1 MTARGDR
8 ADRSGVIRDAVIH
21 LTNEQPLLADLLE
34 TPSPGDATLICTNL
48 RTMNGQR
55 PVFIDDIDSVFV
67 FPLVHVRF
75 VEIPPRARGEL
86 VPAVEDAETTSG
98 AQGTGFETGP
108 DLEIDEDFLRRV
120 REV

>member
-1 MTARGDR
+1 MTDRGDR

-55 PVFIDDIDSVFV
+55 PVFIDDVDSVFV

-86 VPAVEDAETTSG
+86 EPAGGDAATASG
-98 AQGTGFETGP
+98 AREAGDEAEA
-108 DLEIDEDFLRRV
+108 DLEIDQDFLRRV